1 MVMENEQTGKP
12 NKNSEPVSSYDVPG
26 GEQLKNELASDS
38 ALADRVESA
47 NNNLPYV
54 DDSQESECPF
64 TEQLYAQK
72 EKLEQEL
79 KSKVEVLKR
88 YHKVLSS
95 KVDRCREILQEIQVD
110 SAKLKLQETSKH
122 YSQALEAQQSQYDSA
137 VDNRD
142 AVSVVLKKA
151 QAILNV
157 SRSRKYPGKTLDEQF
172 PFPAGMPGP
181 LASAAQTPDPQ
192 SPAGGLSNEI
202 SGLISMGPL
211 EQTEG

>member
-1 MVMENEQTGKP
+1 MVMENEQTVKM
-12 NKNSEPVSSYDVPG
+12 NKNSEPVSSSDVPR

-38 ALADRVESA
+38 ALADQVESA
-47 NNNLPYV
+47 NKNLPYV
-54 DDSQESECPF
+54 DDNQGSECPF
-64 TEQLYAQK
+64 SEQLFAQK
-72 EKLEQEL
+72 EELEQEL
-79 KSKVEVLKR
+79 ISKVKVLKR

-95 KVDRCREILQEIQVD
+95 EVDRCMKILQEIQAD

-122 YSQALEAQQSQYDSA
+122 YSQAQEAQQSQYDSA
-137 VDNRD
+137 VDDRD

-151 QAILNV
+151 QAILNM
-157 SRSRKYPGKTLDEQF
+157 SRSRKYPGKTPEEQF

-181 LASAAQTPDPQ
+181 LSSAAQTPGSQ